1 MAKDILAKFMP
12 AYYRAS
18 FQDFARTPQSE
29 IEAKLAEQNARAA
42 FPLQPDALFAW
53 QAQLPELQNAVR
65 YLLGE
70 VFDAKSWSILLEY
83 PIPRVGKRIDAV
95 ALARDVIIVIE
106 TKTGAA
112 PTSAARQVDDYA
124 LNLACFHEGSSS
136 RTIVPVVVSNAP
148 VAMRRERT
156 TFDQLIEP
164 CIVTTFSEVGPTL
177 QQIVGS
183 HAGDHPQLD
192 AEAWDEAQFKPI
204 PPIIDAA
211 VALYSNMNVFEIG
224 HSCAA
229 REDLLRTTNQIVNIV
244 SMAREHGT
252 KAICFVTGIPGA
264 GKTLVGLNA
273 VHEPDIR
280 ESGSFLSGNGPLVKI
295 IREALIR
302 DVVRRERVTRTDAS
316 LRVQTFIQNVHRFAD
331 GFHKND
337 KIPNEHVV
345 IFDEAQRAWDLAESQ
360 RAGREVSEP
369 EMMLDIMNR
378 HKDWAV
384 IVALVGGGQEINRGE
399 AGLAEW
405 GRALPKFP
413 EWSIVA
419 SPEVLDGRTIGPGS
433 TLCQEQDPLA
443 ERVCADNSLHLKLA
457 VRSIRAQKTS
467 DWVNAVLVGDQPGA
481 SAIAKALTERPQL
494 TRDLATTRLWLS
506 QKRRGFTRAG
516 LVGSASAMRLRADGL
531 EPSFDFHRRFDWENW
546 FLDNDDDVR
555 CSSRLEVFA
564 TQFEVQGL
572 ELDWVGVCWGEDFTW
587 DGVKWVSNR
596 FTNKKWM
603 PRKMKTEA
611 DAQKH
616 QFRVNSYRVLLTRAR
631 QGMIVYVPNPPSS
644 DQSRLPDEL
653 ERTAAYLAQCG
664 AVGVTSTSSG
674 RKTQTPLIAAA
685 NQQNQ

>member
-1 MAKDILAKFMP
+1 MP

-192 AEAWDEAQFKPI
+192 AEAWDEAHQ
-204 PPIIDAA
+204 
-211 VALYSNMNVFEIG
+211 
-224 HSCAA
+224 
-229 REDLLRTTNQIVNIV
+229 RE
-244 SMAREHGT
+244 
-252 KAICFVTGIPGA
+252 
-264 GKTLVGLNA
+264 
-273 VHEPDIR
+273 
-280 ESGSFLSGNGPLVKI
+280 
-295 IREALIR
+295 
-302 DVVRRERVTRTDAS
+302 
-316 LRVQTFIQNVHRFAD
+316 
-331 GFHKND
+331 
-337 KIPNEHVV
+337 
-345 IFDEAQRAWDLAESQ
+345 
-360 RAGREVSEP
+360 
-369 EMMLDIMNR
+369 
-378 HKDWAV
+378 
-384 IVALVGGGQEINRGE
+384 
-399 AGLAEW
+399 
-405 GRALPKFP
+405 
-413 EWSIVA
+413 
-419 SPEVLDGRTIGPGS
+419 
-433 TLCQEQDPLA
+433 
-443 ERVCADNSLHLKLA
+443 
-457 VRSIRAQKTS
+457 
-467 DWVNAVLVGDQPGA
+467 
-481 SAIAKALTERPQL
+481 
-494 TRDLATTRLWLS
+494 
-506 QKRRGFTRAG
+506 
-516 LVGSASAMRLRADGL
+516 L
-531 EPSFDFHRRFDWENW
+531 EWENW